1 MFKTV
6 LNSRILRFAG
16 QRAGLLWIFGLA
28 AVCHL
33 LFSRLG
39 YSPNDDGFYL
49 SVSRRIF
56 VEGQFPYLDF
66 TWPRVPLT
74 PVIQAPALLF
84 GDYALYFSRFMFW
97 LQNAAIAWFS
107 VSALARGNFSREN
120 LPVQAVCLLSAVA
133 LFLNVNNFM
142 TAQWDTYDSL
152 LFLSLG
158 LYMLS
163 GSRNPASGNF
173 AAFAVMGLSYLCR
186 HSFIFAVIG
195 FLLVLG
201 GARNPRNWLGAAFP
215 GLLFVAVLALS
226 GALAEAYHQLSY
238 FGEHVEVQIGQMRA
252 SSSLPMIRPLNETVN
267 LWGQTPFFLAGLVS
281 GAVLFLSGHR
291 KPLQAAFVAFVVF
304 AAFWSREGFV
314 GVNFLWHFSFVLL
327 GICVVFAV
335 MLASAGDFRQSGFFA
350 ALTVAAFVVS
360 ISQGWGGPQRFSGT
374 MLAAV
379 LVLIFRKTNPRFT
392 ALLLAPAVF
401 LLSAAFYDWRTN
413 HISREPENKAEIRF
427 PLAIPGTKLIK
438 TNANASALTVEL
450 REIVRQIRA
459 AGKSYVMLPHLP
471 FWWASS
477 EQPNPLPAD
486 WPNFT
491 EIGGF
496 SQPLVDRY
504 LRALV
509 EQRGESVIVVH
520 KFHIGLL
527 ARGFFSESRMRVKSM
542 EHYVSE
548 FVRKNFIKTGETR
561 FYEIYE

>member
-1 MFKTV
+1 MFKAV

-16 QRAGLLWIFGLA
+16 QRAGLLWIFGVA

-49 SVSRRIF
+49 AASRRIF

-66 TWPRVPLT
+66 IWAKVPLT

-120 LPVQAVCLLSAVA
+120 LPVQAVCFLSAVA
-133 LFLNVNNFM
+133 FFLNINTFM
-142 TAQWDTYDSL
+142 TAQWETYDAL

-163 GSRNPASGNF
+163 VSRNPRGAGNF
-173 AAFAVMGLSYLCR
+173 AAFAVMGLSYLCK
-186 HSFIFAVIG
+186 HSFIFAVVG

-215 GLLFVAVLALS
+215 GLLFLAVLAFA
-226 GALAEAYHQLSY
+226 GALGEAYHQLSY
-238 FGEHVEVQIGQMRA
+238 FGGNVEVQIGQMRA
-252 SSSLPMIRPLNETVN
+252 SSSLLRALNESVN

-291 KPLQAAFVAFVVF
+291 KPLQTAFVAFAVF

-327 GICVVFAV
+327 GICFVFAV
-335 MLASAGDFRQSGFFA
+335 MLASKGDFRQSGYFS

-360 ISQGWGGPQRFSGT
+360 ISHGWGGPQRFSGT

-379 LVLIFRKTNPRFT
+379 LVLIFRKTKPRFT
-392 ALLLAPAVF
+392 ALLLAPAV
-401 LLSAAFYDWRTN
+401 LLLAAAFNDWRTN
-413 HISREPENKAEIRF
+413 HIWREPENKAEIRF
-427 PLAIPGTKLIK
+427 PLAIPGAKLIK

-450 REIVRQIRA
+450 RDIARQIRA
-459 AGKSYVMLPHLP
+459 AGKSYAMLPHLP
-471 FWWASS
+471 VWWASS
-477 EQPNPLPAD
+477 EQPNPLPVD

-509 EQRGESVIVVH
+509 EQRGESLIVVH

-527 ARGFFSESRMRVKSM
+527 ARGFFSEKQMRAKGM

-548 FVRKNFIKTGETR
+548 FVRRNFTKKGETR
-561 FYEIYE
+561 FFELYE